1 MVLSPAHLHTG
12 MPTEGHDQV
21 LAAARRVQE
30 MGAEVVLAK
39 LGTKG
44 SMLIQKDEVRQQ
56 DVIKADKVTPA
67 PHASTVDS

>member
-1 MVLSPAHLHTG
+1 

-21 LAAARRVQE
+21 LAAARCVQE

-44 SMLIQKDEVRQQ
+44 SMLIQKDEVLQQ
-56 DVIKADKVTPA
+56 DVIKADEVTPS
-67 PHASTVDS
+67 PHASTLDSCTC